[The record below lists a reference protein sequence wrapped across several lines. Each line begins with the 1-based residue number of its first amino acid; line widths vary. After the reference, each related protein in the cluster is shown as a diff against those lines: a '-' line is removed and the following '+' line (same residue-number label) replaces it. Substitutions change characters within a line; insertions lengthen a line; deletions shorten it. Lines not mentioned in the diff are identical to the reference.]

1 MLAPITIRYTFRPA
15 KRSLATGQVSDLF
28 GLPEQEPPHTIAENA
43 ALDIRPGDLVLFTGP
58 SGSGKSSLLRAV
70 AEEVQAV
77 DAFALPLPELPLIDA
92 LPGSVEDR
100 LATLAGCGLS
110 EARLLLRT
118 PAELNEG
125 QRYRFRLAFGFAQ
138 LGTRS
143 AELGAENKNNSESS
157 VPHSAFRV
165 PRFLLADEFT
175 ATLDRTLAK
184 IVAFNLRKLVSRTG
198 VGFLAATTHE
208 DIVEDLNPDV
218 HVRCHGDAAIEVERR
233 RWKRQRISFAEQFWL
248 SHGARSD
255 WPYFARWHYRSH
267 HLAFVRSVILL
278 WHGREP
284 AGICVFGTPAASLSL
299 RSKFFGL
306 KNPRF
311 GVALAALNEQ
321 LWLLQRVVLHPT
333 YRGAGIA
340 ADFVRRACQLCP
352 VDWIETLTAMGQA
365 NPFFERAGFVR
376 VGTIR
381 RTAGV
386 SRLVAGQY
394 GAKGVRVSEE
404 TRLKSRFSD
413 PVYYVFDNRKRV
425 PDLPSSS

>member
-28 GLPEQEPPHTIAENA
+28 GLPEQEPPHSIAENVT
-43 ALDIRPGDLVLFTGP
+43 LDIRPGDLVLFTGP

-70 AEEVQAV
+70 AQQVQAI
-77 DAFALPLPELPLIDA
+77 DAFSLPLPESPLIDA

-118 PAELNEG
+118 PCELSEG
-125 QRYRFRLAFGFAQ
+125 QRYRFRLAYGMAQ
-138 LGTRS
+138 CGVRNADCGMKTEEAASILH
-143 AELGAENKNNSESS
+143 SEFRT
-157 VPHSAFRV
+157 PH
-165 PRFLLADEFT
+165 FLMADEFT

-184 IVAFNLRKLVSRTG
+184 VVAFNLRKLVSRTG
-198 VGFLAATTHE
+198 VGVLAATTHD

-218 HVRCHGDAAIEVERR
+218 HVRCHGDAAIEIERR

-267 HLAFVRSVILL
+267 NLAFVRSVILL
-278 WHGREP
+278 WHGHEP
-284 AGICVFGTPAASLSL
+284 VGICVFGTPAASLSL

-306 KNPRF
+306 KNPRS

-381 RTAGV
+381 RTVGV

-394 GAKGVRVSEE
+394 GAKDVRVSKE

-425 PDLPSSS
+425 PD